1 MGVMDRKCIICGG
14 HWINGYTGCTTPG
27 CNQYRIDTE
36 ASEWPAMLGHAI
48 RRFVRVC
55 EVERLTVAARARMMR
70 HDHACNVRQP
80 GDGCVA
86 DTGHTAL
93 DRLAA
98 MAMGGEQ

>member
-1 MGVMDRKCIICGG
+1 MDARCCACRSTKHLSNWFVGDDVFTVCCDCREFGE
-14 HWINGYTGCTTPG
+14 TVV
-27 CNQYRIDTE
+27 
-36 ASEWPAMLGHAI
+36 PAIGHAI

-55 EVERLTVAARARMMR
+55 EVERLTVAARARMLR

-98 MAMGGEQ
+98 MAMGGDQ